1 VRLAAPQLHE
11 VSATPPLRL
20 RPLEIGDLIDETFR
34 MYRRHFFLFA
44 GLSVLLAI
52 PSAALSGFSYYAL
65 FSGLFSSANP
75 SQTPNLGFLAS
86 TLVAAGIFFIV
97 DLALIPFFYG
107 AVTYAACESALGRP
121 VTASGVLMGVLHRY
135 FPLLGYWLLIGLML
149 IVFCLIPL
157 WAWIWVSWVVVMPVM
172 FIENVGLGAAM
183 GRSWRLVEGRWWR
196 TFLILF
202 LTFVLF
208 YAVRIALSAFI
219 ALGQALLQLVVS
231 SVVVLWISGATGVI
245 VDSLVNPILQ
255 IAIVLIYFDLRVR
268 REGLDLFQLAQGL
281 PPPPPVPLSSLPPPP
296 TVPPPGLPVPPPAPP
311 P

>member
-1 VRLAAPQLHE
+1 LTE

-44 GLSVLLAI
+44 GLSVLLSI
-52 PSAALSGFSYYAL
+52 PSAALSGFSSYAL
-65 FSGLFSSANP
+65 FSGLLQQANP
-75 SQTPNLGFLAS
+75 DQAPNLGFLES

-107 AVTYAACESALGRP
+107 AVTYAACESALGRS
-121 VTASGVLMGVLHRY
+121 VTASGVLMGVLRRY
-135 FPLLGYWLLIGLML
+135 FPMLGYWLLIGLML

-157 WAWIWVSWVVVMPVM
+157 WMWIWVSWVVVMPVM
-172 FIENVGLGAAM
+172 FVENAGLGAAM
-183 GRSWRLVEGRWWR
+183 SRSWRLVEGRWWR

-202 LTFVLF
+202 LMFVLF

-219 ALGQALLQLVVS
+219 ALGQTLLQLVVS
-231 SVVVLWISGATGVI
+231 SVVVLWISGATSVI

-268 REGLDLFQLAQGL
+268 REALDLFQLAQGL
-281 PPPPPVPLSSLPPPP
+281 PPPPPPPLP
-296 TVPPPGLPVPPPAPP
+296 PPPGLPLTPPAPAT
-311 P
+311 